1 MFRKDFY
8 IEVPEL
14 TKMSDAEVDDYRT
27 EMEGI
32 KVSGLLLD
40 IIITLMFNEYFSAK
54 ERMSQNLSRIG
65 LSAVLAQ
72 RF

>member
-14 TKMSDAEVDDYRT
+14 AKMTDAEVDDYRT

-32 KVSGLLLD
+32 KVCWSF
-40 IIITLMFNEYFSAK
+40 IEYVFSLICLFLSAK
-54 ERMSQNLSRIG
+54 ARMFQNQSRTG
-65 LSAVLAQ
+65 LSAV
-72 RF
+72 

>member
-1 MFRKDFY
+1 
-8 IEVPEL
+8 
-14 TKMSDAEVDDYRT
+14 MSDAEVDDYRT